1 MDGIVSSEVLEK
13 CHNILKEGAILSLKG
28 TIEVDDYKTNDLGS
42 LMFRM
47 RVKEAYDLDEELD
60 KRIEEVVINIK
71 DSHVVSLDE
80 FSNHLDSID
89 KSFWGSGGCRLNVKV
104 TSDNSE
110 AVIDIGQNFK
120 FTPTLENLF
129 FLEDVFGKNTLEI

>member
-1 MDGIVSSEVLEK
+1 
-13 CHNILKEGAILSLKG
+13 
-28 TIEVDDYKTNDLGS
+28 
-42 LMFRM
+42 MFRM

-89 KSFWGSGGCRLNVKV
+89 KSFWGNGECRLNVKV

-110 AVIDIGQNFK
+110 AVIDIGENFK
-120 FTPTLENLF
+120 FTPILENLF

>member
-1 MDGIVSSEVLEK
+1 
-13 CHNILKEGAILSLKG
+13 
-28 TIEVDDYKTNDLGS
+28 
-42 LMFRM
+42 MFRM